1 MLLILNKYK
10 LIIMDK
16 SDSNY
21 KSLSQRTSIKVC
33 LKFSFNCCNRT
44 KHCPKC
50 LNECQ
55 VQK

>member
-21 KSLSQRTSIKVC
+21 KSLSQRRSINHC
-33 LKFSFNCCNRT
+33 LKFSFNCCNST
-44 KHCPKC
+44 KQCPKC